1 MSDKIPS
8 DWTIE
13 LRQLP
18 ILGGFYAHNYWVM
31 LDGNRNPQGEI
42 NGFSSVF
49 NTNTRQWDEVAVGLW
64 GDTLR
69 GYSRIEYA
77 NTPHQSIYQYK
88 SSESDVRARFQAA
101 LKVNDFLNTKNI
113 RYQPWLWYS
122 SEEQNSNAWAT
133 TMGVAMGFNDLKK
146 VSDDSLIAPGWGYNL
161 LSEYPEGKKLVFNPE
176 ILEDLINYCFT
187 AETPILMSDGTYKP
201 IEQVKI
207 GDEVMAFNGLGK
219 LEPRKVTQTFIT
231 PDQEVVQLGNI
242 KVTLGHHFL
251 QADGNFKA
259 LSEIDPD
266 DFLVGVTGKLIP
278 HPGIKS
284 VEGKHTVYNFTV
296 EELHTYIAGYYRV
309 HNDSLALY
317 QPVTTGGFIGAS
329 IGSQIGSYFANDK
342 FASQL
347 VAQSLG
353 KTVGSWA
360 GDAIVYEF
368 DLSDDPAF
376 RNRSQQSLSLGA
388 IYKRL
393 PGSVISTGI
402 GLQSGRLANSLI
414 KTFKIEDRFSQIAFS
429 GLITTTTSN
438 YITTLA
444 ATHLDAETAVKFF
457 GAPGKYDNLGNLKG
471 IDWEQL
477 DLVNSL
483 AATAGSIVGSYYG
496 SKLSNILFNTDS
508 TESQIAASLATAYG
522 ATLGQTLIP
531 IPVVGA
537 AIGAAVCNLVG
548 SWYGSLVKS
557 SPVIAF
563 AIAPLSF
570 IITKGLGKIVGK
582 IFGGGDPPRAFADL
596 YFDSSKNAFA
606 MQPSIREE
614 HRGNVEL
621 AKQMGEAVVSNLN
634 SILLIVGGKAFDG
647 YWGIYGHY
655 GDVLSHTPDGRLKWG
670 NNVDGA
676 LNWGILSQIRSVK
689 IEGGDLY
696 LKRVLKT
703 SPATTVLALSKDLD
717 IAREYG
723 IYKDNPYL
731 YDKTIQELDDNAIS
745 IADQQILALRQVPAN
760 LPVLTNPENKFV
772 DFDVNVLPSQVS
784 VSMAGSN
791 FIVNGRTVTPDQVVR
806 FADGSRFKFII
817 KNGVATLEAEQVVN
831 WFVIKLKA
839 MALNLDAPQVSDTY
853 MGANASKIVRNTGG
867 IGNDILIASSGATL
881 NGGLGDDV
889 YIYSRGMGTVTI
901 SDTGGFDT
909 IELDA
914 SINVSD
920 LLVEQRGNNLIIAVK
935 DSSNPSAEISQLSD
949 NIIISNFANQK
960 IETFRLGNNKEY
972 TIQGLI
978 TGFWGDGNN
987 SQQLIGDFNGDGKD
1001 DIVNL
1006 QSDGIS
1012 NNWVALSD
1020 GNGTFNLKGAYSLTN
1035 SNNSYQT
1042 GLTS

>member
-1 MSDKIPS
+1 MPLGTNRFAALEATKNFPQGTIGYGVHIGIDRLYNGDPRFGGGFRNRYSATIGEFFQRSDIQELMSRPITDANANIKVAQEEVKYWTSVLQNPNSSNNDKI
-8 DWTIE
+8 
-13 LRQLP
+13 
-18 ILGGFYAHNYWVM
+18 G
-31 LDGNRNPQGEI
+31 
-42 NGFSSVF
+42 
-49 NTNTRQWDEVAVGLW
+49 
-64 GDTLR
+64 
-69 GYSRIEYA
+69 
-77 NTPHQSIYQYK
+77 
-88 SSESDVRARFQAA
+88 AA
-101 LKVNDFLNTKNI
+101 LALNFTAENRAKLQYYYATGQDDKADQLIKENYPGGLIGYYTDGIGNFLGNIWNENILTK
-113 RYQPWLWYS
+113 
-122 SEEQNSNAWAT
+122 
-133 TMGVAMGFNDLKK
+133 
-146 VSDDSLIAPGWGYNL
+146 
-161 LSEYPEGKKLVFNPE
+161 
-176 ILEDLINYCFT
+176 YCFT

-201 IEQVKI
+201 IEQIKI
-207 GDEVMAFNGLGK
+207 GDEVMAFDGLGE
-219 LEPRKVTQTFIT
+219 LQPRKVTQTFIT

-251 QADGNFKA
+251 QADGSFKA
-259 LSEIDPD
+259 LGEIDTD
-266 DFLVGVTGKLIP
+266 GFLVGVTGKLIP
-278 HPGIKS
+278 HPGIKP
-284 VEGKHTVYNFTV
+284 VAGKHTVYNFTV
-296 EELHTYIAGYYRV
+296 EDLHTYIAGDYRV
-309 HNDSLALY
+309 HNESLSLY

-329 IGSQIGSYFANDK
+329 IGSQIGSYLANDK

-353 KTVGSWA
+353 KTVGSWV

-376 RNRSQQSLSLGA
+376 LNRSQQSLSLGA

-414 KTFKIEDRFSQIAFS
+414 KTFKIEDRFTQIAFS

-508 TESQIAASLATAYG
+508 TESQIAANLATAIG
-522 ATLGQTLIP
+522 ATIGQSLIP
-531 IPVVGA
+531 IPFVGA
-537 AIGAAVCNLVG
+537 AIGAAVGNLVG

-563 AIAPLSF
+563 ALAPISF
-570 IITKGLGKIVGK
+570 GIIKGLGKL
-582 IFGGGDPPRAFADL
+582 FGGLFGGNNPPLAIGDVNPDYQQGLFVV
-596 YFDSSKNAFA
+596 
-606 MQPSIREE
+606 
-614 HRGNVEL
+614 GNIATNHGGSYEL
-621 AKQMGEAVVSNLN
+621 AQQITEAAKNSLNVV
-634 SILLIVGGKAFDG
+634 LLSVGGKLVYAKG
-647 YWGIYGHY
+647 GGYGHY
-655 GDVLSHTPDGRLKWG
+655 KAWHFHLEGERTNPFKTSSAE
-670 NNVDGA
+670 NA
-676 LNWGILSQIRSVK
+676 LNHGILRQARIMQV
-689 IEGGDLY
+689 EGGDLY
-696 LKRVLKT
+696 IKRALLT
-703 SPATTVLALSKDLD
+703 SQAPTVLALSKDLD

-806 FADGSRFKFII
+806 FADGSRFKFIV

-853 MGANASKIVRNTGG
+853 MGESASKIVRNNGG
-867 IGNDILIASSGATL
+867 IGNDVVIASSGVTL
-881 NGGLGDDV
+881 NGGLGDDI

-909 IELDA
+909 IEFDGTVKSQSDLMIQFQGNDLVIA
-914 SINVSD
+914 LKDIQNPLTPFSNLTNKIIVKNFSIN
-920 LLVEQRGNNLIIAVK
+920 
-935 DSSNPSAEISQLSD
+935 
-949 NIIISNFANQK
+949 K
-960 IETFRLGNNKEY
+960 IEQLRLGNNQ
-972 TIQGLI
+972 IFLI
-978 TGFWGDGNN
+978 GSYGSLIDQSAFFLSAESKRTFSTYLAKGDGAPFRNI
-987 SQQLIGDFNGDGKD
+987 LILCLGQDL
-1001 DIVNL
+1001 L
-1006 QSDGIS
+1006 QMLMEMIEDVLLMLMETENKIMFMFGIMQ
-1012 NNWVALSD
+1012 VKELLL
-1020 GNGTFNLKGAYSLTN
+1020 FI
-1035 SNNSYQT
+1035 
-1042 GLTS
+1042 